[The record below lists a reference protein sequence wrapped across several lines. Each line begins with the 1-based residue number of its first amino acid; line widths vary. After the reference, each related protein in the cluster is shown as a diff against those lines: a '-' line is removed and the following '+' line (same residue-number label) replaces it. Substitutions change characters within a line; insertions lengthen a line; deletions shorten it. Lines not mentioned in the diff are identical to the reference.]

1 MGVNRRDRAIFLA
14 VPVAAALAVGGVFFA
29 LAGDSGDVLDVGES
43 VFPEA
48 SSQETNSLSENNPTI
63 RVTGNAM
70 TVLEP
75 DQATIGITMRS
86 QPMNLTGALAQQAQ
100 ETESLVGAIRDAVG
114 EGDDSTEIEQG
125 SFRLHPYYIGPESY
139 SSIETFT
146 IRSTVSIETDIEQFS
161 KVVNQLTGE
170 GYTFESV
177 YAGPR
182 FQSSFASASGFL
194 GAADADA
201 GSAGD
206 EPGGG
211 EGAEDEYG
219 QITLNVAISARP
231 APIGEAVEA
240 YEEKHQRLLQILVE
254 EMEIPLEKIQPA
266 SVNIDPLYHGPANQG
281 LLYTYYSHILVN
293 TNPENIAGIISAVD
307 PYDVFVEDVYLT
319 ISDKQLA
326 EIEGELNLEAFNNA
340 KAKAGEIAR
349 MTGFGIGGVQ
359 NVESITE
366 PIEQRRAFYG
376 NLYSADSWRYSDTWK
391 IGATVT
397 AEFELTK

>member
-1 MGVNRRDRAIFLA
+1 MNRRDRTIFLA
-14 VPVAAALAVGGVFFA
+14 VPVAAALVAGSAFFA
-29 LAGDSGDVLDVGES
+29 LAGDSADIPNVGES
-43 VFPEA
+43 VLPEA
-48 SSQETNSLSENNPTI
+48 SSQETNYLSNNSPAI
-63 RVTGNAM
+63 RVTGNAVTM
-70 TVLEP
+70 LEP

-86 QPMNLTGALAQQAQ
+86 HPMNLTGALVQQAQ
-100 ETESLVGAIRDAVG
+100 ETESLVDAIRGAVG
-114 EGDDSTEIEQG
+114 EEDDSTEIEQG
-125 SFRLHPYYIGPESY
+125 SFRLHHYYIGQESY
-139 SSIETFT
+139 SNIETFT
-146 IRSTVSIETDIEQFS
+146 ISSTVSIETDIEQFS
-161 KVVNQLTGE
+161 KVVNRLTGE

-182 FQSSFASASGFL
+182 FQSSFASASGSL
-194 GAADADA
+194 GAADAGA
-201 GSAGD
+201 AEG

-219 QITLNVAISARP
+219 QITLNVAVSTRP

-281 LLYTYYSHILVN
+281 LLYTYYSQILVN

-307 PYDVFVEDVYLT
+307 PYDVFVEDVHIT
-319 ISDKQLA
+319 ISDRQLA

-340 KAKAGEIAR
+340 KAKAEEVAR
-349 MTGFGIGGVQ
+349 MAGLGIGGVQ
-359 NVESITE
+359 GIEIITE

-376 NLYSADSWRYSDTWK
+376 NLYSADSWRYADSWK

-397 AEFELTK
+397 AEFELTR